1 MRITNALLFSC
12 ACALPK
18 TLLSLKT
25 RPEFAIFVIAL
36 VSFVPT
42 LLAGEVIAE
51 AQPSEIL
58 NWIRSAEKSGRLEVD
73 FYPPEKRPTQYAGWT
88 DFELTLEYKYEQQMK
103 WKFTREKT
111 VNVTI
116 YPTFTTIKPLMSHTV
131 KLPDN
136 LNNSTWYESEL
147 GRHELD
153 HIAIGSHPR
162 LILLATHL
170 VKSIITIKR
179 QADRI
184 TDVNQKWA
192 QEEITKEV
200 NLRSQAV
207 QSLVADNNKR
217 LDDLTRHGAR
227 ELDDRARFFDRLFLK
242 ENLDESKFAYLGD
255 TLKLIESPE
264 YRNAT
269 IQFTH

>member
-1 MRITNALLFSC
+1 MRMNIARLYLC
-12 ACALPK
+12 AF
-18 TLLSLKT
+18 TWWQTHSSSKT
-25 RPEFAIFVIAL
+25 RPDFAILMIAL
-36 VSFVPT
+36 SAFGQT
-42 LLAGEVIAE
+42 LFAGEVFTE
-51 AQPSEIL
+51 AKPSEVL
-58 NWIRSAEKSGRLEVD
+58 TWIRSAERSGRLEVD
-73 FYPPEKRPTQYAGWT
+73 FYPPDKRPTQYAGWT

-131 KLPDN
+131 KLPDS
-136 LNNSTWYESEL
+136 LYASSWHESEL

-162 LILLATHL
+162 LILLTTHL
-170 VKSIITIKR
+170 VKNIVTIKS

-200 NLRSQAV
+200 NRRSQAV
-207 QSLVADNNKR
+207 QSLVSDNNKR

-227 ELDDRARFFDRLFLK
+227 EIDDRTGFFDRLFLK

-255 TLKLIESPE
+255 VLKLIDSPE

-269 IQFTH
+269 IQFPH

>member
-1 MRITNALLFSC
+1 MRMNIARLYLC
-12 ACALPK
+12 AF
-18 TLLSLKT
+18 TWWQTHSSSKT
-25 RPEFAIFVIAL
+25 RPDFAIMMIAL
-36 VSFVPT
+36 SAFGPT
-42 LLAGEVIAE
+42 MFAGEVISEAE
-51 AQPSEIL
+51 PSEVL
-58 NWIRSAEKSGRLEVD
+58 TWIRSAERSGRLEVD
-73 FYPPEKRPTQYAGWT
+73 FYPPDKRPTQYAGWT
-88 DFELTLEYKYEQQMK
+88 DFELTLEYKYDQQMK

-116 YPTFTTIKPLMSHTV
+116 YPNFTTIKPLMSHTV
-131 KLPDN
+131 KLPDS
-136 LNNSTWYESEL
+136 LNASTWYQSEL

-153 HIAIGSHPR
+153 HITIGSHPR
-162 LILLATHL
+162 LILLTTHL
-170 VKSIITIKR
+170 VKSIVTIKS

-200 NLRSQAV
+200 NRRSQAV

-227 ELDDRARFFDRLFLK
+227 EIDDRSGFFDRLFLK

-255 TLKLIESPE
+255 ILKLIESPE

-269 IQFTH
+269 IQFPH